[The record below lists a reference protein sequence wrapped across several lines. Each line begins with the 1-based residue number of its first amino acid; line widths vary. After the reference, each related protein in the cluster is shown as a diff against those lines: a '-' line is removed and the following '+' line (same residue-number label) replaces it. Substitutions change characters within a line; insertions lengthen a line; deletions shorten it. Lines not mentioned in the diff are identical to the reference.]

1 MVNQELTYSELDSS
15 IENLWSVLFITGYLT
30 QKGQEDSE
38 DGRERYRLLI
48 PNREIR
54 SLFISQIQVWFQDKK
69 G

>member
-1 MVNQELTYSELDSS
+1 MGFRQWVVH
-15 IENLWSVLFITGYLT
+15 NLWSVLFITGYLT
-30 QKGQEDSE
+30 QKGQENSE